1 MNLAQPLIW
10 VLVYPV
16 CNLWI
21 GVGGYKLARGKKGE
35 LAMTKVIEVKNLGKT
50 IKGKSI
56 LSDINFDIY
65 RGDCIALIGPNGAG
79 KTTLMSCLLGDKLAS
94 QGTISIQGLPVRHP
108 ELRTKMAVLS
118 QENRVPANLK
128 VQELLDFFKSIAHN
142 PLSDEV
148 IDDYLQFSPEQKKQL
163 ADKLSGGQKRLL
175 SFVLCLIGQPSIIFL
190 DEPTAGM
197 DTSTRKRFWEIVS
210 QLKSSGRTII
220 YSSHYI
226 EEVEHTA
233 ERILVMHQGKL
244 LRDTTP
250 FAMRRDENEKEVT
263 LSKDYLDVVR
273 ELPIIYDVE
282 IKTDVIRFM
291 TQNIDELWTLLQEH
305 GCTIADIEVQNKTLL
320 HTLFDKTEEEE

>member
-1 MNLAQPLIW
+1 
-10 VLVYPV
+10 
-16 CNLWI
+16 
-21 GVGGYKLARGKKGE
+21 
-35 LAMTKVIEVKNLGKT
+35 MTKVIEVSSLSKT
-50 IKGKSI
+50 IKGKTI
-56 LSDINFDIY
+56 LSDIHFDIY
-65 RGDCIALIGPNGAG
+65 QGDCIALIGPNGAG

-94 QGTISIQGLPVRHP
+94 QGTISIQGLPVRYP

-210 QLKSSGRTII
+210 QLKSVGRTII

-233 ERILVMHQGKL
+233 ERILVLHQGKL

-291 TQNIDELWTLLQEH
+291 TQDIDELWTLLQEH

>member
-1 MNLAQPLIW
+1 
-10 VLVYPV
+10 
-16 CNLWI
+16 
-21 GVGGYKLARGKKGE
+21 
-35 LAMTKVIEVKNLGKT
+35 MTKVIEVSSLSKT

-56 LSDINFDIY
+56 LSDISFDIY
-65 RGDCIALIGPNGAG
+65 QGDCIALIGPNGAG

-128 VQELLDFFKSIAHN
+128 VQELLDFFKSITHN

-210 QLKSSGRTII
+210 QLKSVGRTII

-233 ERILVMHQGKL
+233 ERILVLHQGKL

-291 TQNIDELWTLLQEH
+291 TQDIDELWTLLQEH